1 MSTETTTINSTQA
14 TGPKVD
20 IEVLKAAK
28 EEIEA
33 VCKKHSIVLIPVV
46 VHQGDRTISSIE
58 IAPVISKEEA
68 EKLQAAQAAADQA

>member
-1 MSTETTTINSTQA
+1 MSTETNIVNNPST
-14 TGPKVD
+14 PKID
-20 IEVLKAAK
+20 MEAMKAAK
-28 EEIEA
+28 QEIED

-68 EKLQAAQAAADQA
+68 EKLQAEAKAAGEVV